1 MATRPAMTARVQ
13 VALSMT
19 IGGGASKPAWT
30 QDGTPAPLASI
41 ARS

>member
-1 MATRPAMTARVQ
+1 MPAATARVH

-19 IGGGASKPAWT
+19 RVMGVGASKPAWT
-30 QDGTPAPLASI
+30 HDGTPWPLASI